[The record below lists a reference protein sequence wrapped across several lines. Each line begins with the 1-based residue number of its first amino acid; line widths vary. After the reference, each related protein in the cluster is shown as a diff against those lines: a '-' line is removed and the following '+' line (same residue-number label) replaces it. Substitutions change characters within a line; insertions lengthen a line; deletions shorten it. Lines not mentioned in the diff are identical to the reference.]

1 MHMIATAINNF
12 GRIRILIPITA
23 PVIITLRVVTTGL
36 TVKGTGTRTFVRIDR
51 SWYGNRRGRR
61 GDGSWWGGGGWYRQ
75 VIGSNIHATDIDGTI
90 LRIQTTRI
98 PIRIPILT
106 ITVPL
111 NIAGI
116 IKGDPVWIIFV
127 TDTGGR
133 TRRIRRRRIAVAID
147 GPVAIVRT
155 RGARRTVENPTT
167 TLRGRLGLVPGTGL
181 FDDDLDLDLDLDG
194 TDNNRSRIVLL
205 WWY

>member
-36 TVKGTGTRTFVRIDR
+36 TVERTGTRTFVRIDR
-51 SWYGNRRGRR
+51 SWYGNRRGRG
-61 GDGSWWGGGGWYRQ
+61 GDRSWWGGGGRYRQ

-90 LRIQTTRI
+90 LRIQTTI
-98 PIRIPILT
+98 PISSTIVA

-116 IKGDPVWIIFV
+116 IKGDPIWIIFV
-127 TDTGGR
+127 TTTGGR

-167 TLRGRLGLVPGTGL
+167 TLCVRLGLIPGTGL
-181 FDDDLDLDLDLDG
+181 FDLDLDG
-194 TDNNRSRIVLL
+194 TDNDRIRNRSRIVLL